1 MATAELTTPPTAAPR
16 REPFP
21 RPWTPAEF
29 DRMRELDLFAGRA
42 VDLID
47 GQVIEHAPDG
57 TGPRPF
63 VFTRKEYYALYDNH
77 FFFNQRV
84 QLIGGVIVQES
95 PMNPPH
101 AASIAKASK
110 KLLSKPSRT
119 TSSGRN
125 SPSISV

>member
-57 TGPRPF
+57 TGPRPWSSPGRSTTH
-63 VFTRKEYYALYDNH
+63 FTT
-77 FFFNQRV
+77 
-84 QLIGGVIVQES
+84 
-95 PMNPPH
+95 
-101 AASIAKASK
+101 
-110 KLLSKPSRT
+110 T
-119 TSSGRN
+119 TSFSTNGCN
-125 SPSISV
+125 